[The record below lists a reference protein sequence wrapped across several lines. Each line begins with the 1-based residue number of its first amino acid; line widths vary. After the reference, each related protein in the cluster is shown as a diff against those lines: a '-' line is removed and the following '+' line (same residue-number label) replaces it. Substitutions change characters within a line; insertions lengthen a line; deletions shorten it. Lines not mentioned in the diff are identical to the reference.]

1 MEPRLILADPLVQT
15 APDAPDA
22 PGRRTGGRIRRL
34 RTRRALVLAA
44 LIAALEA
51 VTFGLYLVGLT
62 VPPWDFFGSYNT
74 DAYLWWSRG
83 GVFDPVDWIPTLW
96 AGYPAAAVLQN
107 SAWYLPVG
115 IAAAFGPF
123 TLHSAA
129 VVQALHVA
137 FGAVGAYLLIRRMG
151 GSFPPALLAAA
162 AWFFA
167 VGIYSNAEHVD
178 IVRGY
183 AWLPWLLLVV
193 SPLWSWRRWWA
204 IPTAT
209 ILLWQ
214 AATGVYPGILI
225 AAAYVLPFWAV
236 AAFFIWRRPVALT
249 VVGIAV
255 SALGAALLSGP
266 RILPYLMQST
276 APATATSDTSQF
288 SIWMLGTAAFGY
300 GSAELP
306 NDISMRSFFVPAT
319 VMVLA
324 CFASWR
330 SRFTRAAAAILAP
343 AVCLGLPFLPWF
355 DAAQALPGMSLSRF
369 SMSDFKP
376 FLIMGVLLLG
386 IAGAYAVARAI
397 ARGRLPRGGLAGAI
411 VLLGVLALL
420 GLLGPFSFLDWVPP
434 LALAALVLVGVVVA
448 VRRPSRRRIRTVS
461 VVVALTAVSGLMWSA
476 ITAETWQTWRAVSER
491 HRYGST
497 VDELIASAGA
507 DAGQHRPGRET
518 PGAEWTA
525 DELGSRTW
533 NGAAY
538 ANTLAV
544 GGNVNLR
551 STATFGALSDALD
564 PAADGSKD
572 VMDFLLAS
580 GRLATGAG
588 ASVGTSELGGCGR
601 LGGDCGPAVATPDGY
616 RPGAFSFSVS
626 APRPLTGVL
635 NEAYYPG
642 WSAQACD
649 GECTTIRVASSP
661 EGLVEIALPSG
672 DYRLSIEYRTPGRA
686 AGWLVFAAG
695 AALCVVATAATALLV
710 RRRRT
715 TASGTAA
722 P

>member
-1 MEPRLILADPLVQT
+1 MEPRLILADPLDQT
-15 APDAPDA
+15 APDA
-22 PGRRTGGRIRRL
+22 PGRRTKRTIRRL
-34 RTRRALVLAA
+34 RARRALVVGA

-51 VTFGLYLVGLT
+51 VTFGLYFVGLS

-83 GVFDPVDWIPTLW
+83 GFFGPVDWIPTLW

-129 VVQALHVA
+129 VVQAFHVA

-162 AWFFA
+162 AWFYA

-183 AWLPWLLLVV
+183 AWMPWLLLVL
-193 SPLWSWRRWWA
+193 SPLWPWRHWWA

-214 AATGVYPGILI
+214 AATGIYPGILI

-255 SALGAALLSGP
+255 TALGAALLSGP
-266 RILPYLMQST
+266 RLLPFLMQST
-276 APATATSDTSQF
+276 ASATATTPDTSQF
-288 SIWMLGTAAFGY
+288 SIWILGTAAFGY
-300 GSAELP
+300 GSPELP

-324 CFASWR
+324 CFARWR
-330 SRFTRAAAAILAP
+330 SRFTRAATAILAP
-343 AVCLGLPFLPWF
+343 SFCLGMPFLPWF
-355 DAAQALPGMSLSRF
+355 EAAQALPGMSLSRF

-376 FLIMGVLLLG
+376 FLILGILLLG
-386 IAGAYAVARAI
+386 IAGAYAVTRAV
-397 ARGRLPRGGLAGAI
+397 ARGRLPRAGLAGAI
-411 VLLGVLALL
+411 ALLGALALI
-420 GLLGPFSFLDWVPP
+420 GLLGPFSVLEWVPP

-461 VVVALTAVSGLMWSA
+461 VAVALTVVSGLMWSA

-491 HRYGST
+491 YRYGST

-507 DAGQHRPGRET
+507 DTGERRPGRES
-518 PGAEWTA
+518 PGLEWTVE
-525 DELGSRTW
+525 ELESRTW

-544 GGNVNLR
+544 GGQVNLR
-551 STATFGALSDALD
+551 STATIGALSDALD
-564 PAADGSKD
+564 PATDGSRD
-572 VMDFLLAS
+572 VMDFLVAS
-580 GRLATGAG
+580 GRLVTSTR
-588 ASVGTSELGGCGR
+588 ASVGTSALGDCGR
-601 LGGDCGPAVATPDGY
+601 DGADCGPAVATPDGY
-616 RPGAFSFSVS
+616 RPGASSFSVA
-626 APRPLTGVL
+626 APRPLTAVL
-635 NEAYYPG
+635 NEAYYSG
-642 WSAQACD
+642 WSARACD
-649 GECTTIRVASSP
+649 GACATIGVGSSP

-686 AGWLVFAAG
+686 AGWLLFTAG
-695 AALCVVATAATALLV
+695 ASLCVVATAATAFV

-715 TASGTAA
+715 SAIGKAT

>member
-1 MEPRLILADPLVQT
+1 M
-15 APDAPDA
+15 
-22 PGRRTGGRIRRL
+22 
-34 RTRRALVLAA
+34 LAA
-44 LIAALEA
+44 LIAGLEA
-51 VTFGLYLVGLT
+51 VTFGLYFVGLS

-83 GVFDPVDWIPTLW
+83 GFFAPVDWIPTLW
-96 AGYPAAAVLQN
+96 AGYPAAVVLQN

-129 VVQALHVA
+129 IVQAFHVA

-151 GSFPPALLAAA
+151 GSFPPALLAAT
-162 AWFFA
+162 AWFYA

-183 AWLPWLLLVV
+183 AWMPWLLLVV
-193 SPLWSWRRWWA
+193 SPLWPWRHWWA

-214 AATGVYPGILI
+214 AATGVYPGVLI

-236 AAFFIWRRPVALT
+236 AAFFIWRRQVAPA

-266 RILPYLMQST
+266 RLLPFLMQST
-276 APATATSDTSQF
+276 GTATTPDASQF
-288 SIWMLGTAAFGY
+288 SLWILGTVAFGY
-300 GSAELP
+300 GSPDLP

-319 VMVLA
+319 VLVLA
-324 CFASWR
+324 CFARRR
-330 SRFTRAAAAILAP
+330 SRFTHAAVALIVP
-343 AVCLGLPFLPWF
+343 AFCLGMPFLPWF

-376 FLIMGVLLLG
+376 FLILGILLLG
-386 IAGAYAVARAI
+386 IAGAYGVTRAV
-397 ARGRLPRGGLAGAI
+397 ARGRLPRAGLASAI
-411 VLLGVLALL
+411 ALLGALALI
-420 GLLGPFSFLDWVPP
+420 GLLGPFSFVDWVPP
-434 LALAALVLVGVVVA
+434 LALAALVLTGVILA
-448 VRRPSRRRIRTVS
+448 VRRPSRRRTRAVW
-461 VVVALTAVSGLMWSA
+461 VAVALTAVSGLMWAA
-476 ITAETWQTWRAVSER
+476 ITAETWQTWRAASER

-497 VDELIASAGA
+497 VDELIASAGP
-507 DAGQHRPGRET
+507 DPGERRPGRET
-518 PGAEWTA
+518 PGLAWTA

-538 ANTLAV
+538 ANDLAV
-544 GGNVNLR
+544 GGNVNIR
-551 STATFGALSDALD
+551 STATFGALSHALD
-564 PAADGSKD
+564 PETDGSGD
-572 VMDFLLAS
+572 VMDFLAAS
-580 GRLATGAG
+580 GRLATSTG
-588 ASVGTSELGGCGR
+588 ASVGTSALGGCGR
-601 LGGDCGPAVATPDGY
+601 DGADCGPAVATADGY

-626 APRPLTGVL
+626 SPQPLTAVL

-642 WSAQACD
+642 WSARACD
-649 GECTTIRVASSP
+649 GECAVIRVGPSP
-661 EGLVEIALPSG
+661 EGLAEIALPSG

-686 AGWLVFAAG
+686 AGWLLFAAG
-695 AALCVVATAATALLV
+695 AGWCVVGTAATALMG
-710 RRRRT
+710 RRSMAARGR
-715 TASGTAA
+715 AA

>member
-1 MEPRLILADPLVQT
+1 MAAR
-15 APDAPDA
+15 DAPV
-22 PGRRTGGRIRRL
+22 RRTGAQTRRL
-34 RTRRALVLAA
+34 RARRALVLAA

-51 VTFGLYLVGLT
+51 VTFGLYLAGLT

-83 GVFDPVDWIPTLW
+83 GFFDPVDWIPKLW

-236 AAFFIWRRPVALT
+236 AAFLIWRRPVALT

-276 APATATSDTSQF
+276 APATATPDTSQF
-288 SIWMLGTAAFGY
+288 SIWMLGTVAFGY
-300 GSAELP
+300 GSPELP
-306 NDISMRSFFVPAT
+306 NDISMRSFFVPADRDGARLLRE
-319 VMVLA
+319 LA
-324 CFASWR
+324 EPVHSGGGGDPR
-330 SRFTRAAAAILAP
+330 P
-343 AVCLGLPFLPWF
+343 AFCLGMPFLPWF

-386 IAGAYAVARAI
+386 IAGAYADHPCGRARSASPCRARRCDRPAGRPRAHRAARPVLVPRLGASPRARRTRPGGGDRRRPPTESATDPDGVDRGRAHGRLRPDVVRDHRRDLADLARRQRAI
-397 ARGRLPRGGLAGAI
+397 PLRKHCRRAHRVGGSGYR
-411 VLLGVLALL
+411 
-420 GLLGPFSFLDWVPP
+420 
-434 LALAALVLVGVVVA
+434 AAA
-448 VRRPSRRRIRTVS
+448 
-461 VVVALTAVSGLMWSA
+461 
-476 ITAETWQTWRAVSER
+476 
-491 HRYGST
+491 
-497 VDELIASAGA
+497 
-507 DAGQHRPGRET
+507 
-518 PGAEWTA
+518 PGA
-525 DELGSRTW
+525 R
-533 NGAAY
+533 
-538 ANTLAV
+538 
-544 GGNVNLR
+544 
-551 STATFGALSDALD
+551 DARR
-564 PAADGSKD
+564 G
-572 VMDFLLAS
+572 MD
-580 GRLATGAG
+580 
-588 ASVGTSELGGCGR
+588 
-601 LGGDCGPAVATPDGY
+601 
-616 RPGAFSFSVS
+616 
-626 APRPLTGVL
+626 
-635 NEAYYPG
+635 
-642 WSAQACD
+642 
-649 GECTTIRVASSP
+649 
-661 EGLVEIALPSG
+661 
-672 DYRLSIEYRTPGRA
+672 
-686 AGWLVFAAG
+686 
-695 AALCVVATAATALLV
+695 
-710 RRRRT
+710 RR
-715 TASGTAA
+715 
-722 P
+722 

>member
-1 MEPRLILADPLVQT
+1 MWEMEPRLILADPVDET
-15 APDAPDA
+15 APDA
-22 PGRRTGGRIRRL
+22 PGRRAGSTIRRL
-34 RTRRALVLAA
+34 RARRALVLAA

-51 VTFGLYLVGLT
+51 VTFGLYFMGLS

-83 GVFDPVDWIPTLW
+83 GFFDPVDWIPTLW

-129 VVQALHVA
+129 VVQAFHVA
-137 FGAVGAYLLIRRMG
+137 FGAIGAYLLIRRMG

-183 AWLPWLLLVV
+183 AWLPWLLLVI

-204 IPTAT
+204 IPAAT
-209 ILLWQ
+209 VLLWQ

-225 AAAYVLPFWAV
+225 AAAYVLPIWAV
-236 AAFFIWRRPVALT
+236 AAFFIWRRPVAPT
-249 VVGIAV
+249 VIGIAV
-255 SALGAALLSGP
+255 SALGAVLLSGP
-266 RILPYLMQST
+266 RLLPFLMQST
-276 APATATSDTSQF
+276 ATAMTPDASQF
-288 SIWMLGTAAFGY
+288 SVWILGTAAFGY
-300 GSAELP
+300 GSPELP

-324 CFASWR
+324 CFAPWR
-330 SRFTRAAAAILAP
+330 SRFTRAAAAIIVP
-343 AVCLGLPFLPWF
+343 SFCLGMPFLPWF

-376 FLIMGVLLLG
+376 FLILGILLLG
-386 IAGAYAVARAI
+386 VAGAYAVARAV
-397 ARGRLPRGGLAGAI
+397 ARGRLPRAGLVTAV
-411 VLLGVLALL
+411 VLLGALALL

-434 LALAALVLVGVVVA
+434 LALAALVLLGVVVA

-461 VVVALTAVSGLMWSA
+461 VAIALTAVSGLMWSA

-507 DAGQHRPGRET
+507 DTGERRPGREA
-518 PGAEWTA
+518 PGSEWTA
-525 DELGSRTW
+525 DELESRTW

-538 ANTLAV
+538 ANDLAV

-551 STATFGALSDALD
+551 ATATIGTLSDALD
-564 PAADGSKD
+564 PATDGSGD
-572 VMDFLLAS
+572 VMDFLAAS
-580 GRLATGAG
+580 GRLVTSTGAP
-588 ASVGTSELGGCGR
+588 VGRAELGSCGR
-601 LGGDCGPAVATPDGY
+601 DGSDCGPAMATPDGY
-616 RPGAFSFSVS
+616 RPGASSFSVS
-626 APRPLTGVL
+626 TPRPLTAVL

-642 WSAQACD
+642 WNAQACD
-649 GECTTIRVASSP
+649 GECAAIPVGASP
-661 EGLVEIALPSG
+661 EGLVEMALPPG

-686 AGWLVFAAG
+686 VGWLLFGLG
-695 AALCVVATAATALLV
+695 ATLCLVATAGIAFV
-710 RRRRT
+710 RRRT
-715 TASGTAA
+715 MAAGGTAA